1 MINSYFVNDLES
13 KLYRLSI
20 KNNFSNIVF
29 VCIGSNKIVGDSI
42 GPIVGNKLLEKN
54 KLKNIN
60 VIGTT
65 TEPVNY
71 QNIDKFSQYIQESSK
86 DSCVISIDS
95 AMGKTKQI
103 GQIYVNWGNL
113 EIGKAIRKKGICRSH
128 INIKV
133 VVARNK
139 NNILDNL
146 YELSKV
152 KTEYIAELTEDISA
166 CILNVVNL
174 IV

>member
-1 MINSYFVNDLES
+1 MINSYFVDDLES

-20 KNNFSNIVF
+20 KHSFSNIVF
-29 VCIGSNKIVGDSI
+29 ICIGSNKIVGDSI
-42 GPIVGNKLLEKN
+42 GPIVGNKLLKKN

-71 QNIDKFSQYIQESSK
+71 QNIDRLSQYIEERNK
-86 DSCVISIDS
+86 DSCIISIDS
-95 AMGKTKQI
+95 AMGGIKQI

-113 EIGKAIRKKGICRSH
+113 EIGKAINKKGICKSH

-133 VVARNK
+133 AVARNK
-139 NNILDNL
+139 NNTFDNL

-152 KTEYIAELTEDISA
+152 KTEYIEELSENISE
-166 CILNVVNL
+166 CILNVVNI